1 MHVLSLF
8 CVSLPLFLFTV
19 IKILNLENQSKN
31 TNVKSPRVSYE
42 KKNMISETVWK
53 LYFCSLHLKWWFKFL
68 ELCSFG
74 KKISSIKKLP
84 ISKIESFIES
94 KLGPK

>member
-8 CVSLPLFLFTV
+8 CVSLPPFLFTV

-42 KKNMISETVWK
+42 KKNMVLETV
-53 LYFCSLHLKWWFKFL
+53 
-68 ELCSFG
+68 
-74 KKISSIKKLP
+74 
-84 ISKIESFIES
+84 
-94 KLGPK
+94 